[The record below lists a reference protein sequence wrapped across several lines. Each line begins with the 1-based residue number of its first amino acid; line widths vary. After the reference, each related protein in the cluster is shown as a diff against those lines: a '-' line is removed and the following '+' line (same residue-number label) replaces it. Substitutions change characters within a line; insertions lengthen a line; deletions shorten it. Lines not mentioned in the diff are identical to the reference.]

1 MAIRALVQLNDALA
15 SDAAMH
21 SAIYAVIAA
30 EFLMKSTPRELSAM
44 AESPVSSLATYFIE
58 CAAMRW
64 GVNILTAC
72 FNERGRPLITIA
84 LLGAVGYR
92 IIKFYKS

>member
-1 MAIRALVQLNDALA
+1 MIRALFQINDALA
-15 SDAAMH
+15 SD
-21 SAIYAVIAA
+21 SAIHASIYVVIGA
-30 EFLMKSTPRELSAM
+30 EFLMKSTSHELSAM
-44 AESPVSSLATYFIE
+44 ADSPVSSLATYFIE

-84 LLGAVGYR
+84 LLGAAAYR
-92 IIKFYKS
+92 LIKFYNS